1 MDPSSAGTGAGS
13 RNTGHFPHRS
23 LECLILSLEGQ
34 STVSAEVVEPSK
46 NAHKTLPDLADE
58 DSRSATPKYPAL
70 TRV

>member
-1 MDPSSAGTGAGS
+1 M
-13 RNTGHFPHRS
+13 
-23 LECLILSLEGQ
+23 ILSLEGR